1 MKQSQSNLKKVIHS
15 IEMDYIRSELTA
27 VFIVCAI
34 CLWLLSLSV
43 EKEIGVIVVVSA
55 VVVTAIYTLW
65 RGIRICRK
73 PDSYIFCTAVLYQP
87 HRSDWRKAMYF
98 TVVIEDAEG
107 NRFPANTHAI
117 FFTYSLTGLLLED
130 YVNKTV
136 EVGYNM
142 ETGHV
147 VVIG

>member
-1 MKQSQSNLKKVIHS
+1 MTQSQSNLKKVIHS
-15 IEMDYIRSELTA
+15 IEMDYIRAELTA

-43 EKEIGVIVVVSA
+43 EKEIGVIVFFND
-55 VVVTAIYTLW
+55 TATTEIYTLW

-136 EVGYNM
+136 EVGYNT
-142 ETGHV
+142 ETGQV

>member
-15 IEMDYIRSELTA
+15 IEMDYIRAELTA
-27 VFIVCAI
+27 VFLVSAI

-43 EKEIGVIVVVSA
+43 EKEIVVIVVVSA
-55 VVVTAIYTLW
+55 VVVTAIYTLG

-73 PDSYIFCTAVLYQP
+73 PGSYIFCTAVLYQP

>member
-1 MKQSQSNLKKVIHS
+1 MNQARQNLKKVLRS
-15 IEMDYIRSELTA
+15 VEMNCLLAEFTVLIIACAFFASLGGAKTIRIVAVTA
-27 VFIVCAI
+27 VVAI
-34 CLWLLSLSV
+34 TAFHLWLV
-43 EKEIGVIVVVSA
+43 
-55 VVVTAIYTLW
+55 
-65 RGIRICRK
+65 IRICRK
-73 PDSYIFCTAVLYQP
+73 PDSYIFCSAVLNQP
-87 HRSDWRKAMYF
+87 HRSDWINAMYF

-107 NRFPANTHAI
+107 NRFPANTHDI
-117 FFTYSLTGLLLED
+117 FFTHSLTGLLLED

>member
-1 MKQSQSNLKKVIHS
+1 MNQARQNLKKVLRS
-15 IEMDYIRSELTA
+15 VEMNCLLAEFTVLIIACAFFASLGGAKTIRIVAVTA
-27 VFIVCAI
+27 VVAI
-34 CLWLLSLSV
+34 TAFHLWQV
-43 EKEIGVIVVVSA
+43 
-55 VVVTAIYTLW
+55 
-65 RGIRICRK
+65 IRICRK
-73 PDSYIFCTAVLYQP
+73 PDSYIFCSAVLNQP
-87 HRSDWRKAMYF
+87 HRSDRINAMYF

>member
-1 MKQSQSNLKKVIHS
+1 MNQARQNLKKVLRS
-15 IEMDYIRSELTA
+15 VEMNCLLAEFTVLIIACAFFASLGGAKTIRIVAVTA
-27 VFIVCAI
+27 VVAI
-34 CLWLLSLSV
+34 TAFHLWLV
-43 EKEIGVIVVVSA
+43 
-55 VVVTAIYTLW
+55 
-65 RGIRICRK
+65 IRICRK
-73 PDSYIFCTAVLYQP
+73 PHSYIFCSAVLNQP
-87 HRSDWRKAMYF
+87 HRSDWINAMYF

>member
-1 MKQSQSNLKKVIHS
+1 MNQARQNLKKVLRS
-15 IEMDYIRSELTA
+15 VEMNCLLAEFTVLIIACAFFASLGGAKTIRIVAVTA
-27 VFIVCAI
+27 VVAI
-34 CLWLLSLSV
+34 TAFHLWLV
-43 EKEIGVIVVVSA
+43 
-55 VVVTAIYTLW
+55 
-65 RGIRICRK
+65 IRICRK
-73 PDSYIFCTAVLYQP
+73 PDSYIFCSAVLNQP
-87 HRSDWRKAMYF
+87 HRSDRINAMYF

-107 NRFPANTHAI
+107 NRFPANTHDI
-117 FFTYSLTGLLLED
+117 FFTHSITGLLLED

>member
-1 MKQSQSNLKKVIHS
+1 MNQARQNLKKVLRS
-15 IEMDYIRSELTA
+15 VEMNCLLAEFTVLIIACAFFASLGGAKTIRIVAVTA
-27 VFIVCAI
+27 VVAI
-34 CLWLLSLSV
+34 TAFHLWQV
-43 EKEIGVIVVVSA
+43 
-55 VVVTAIYTLW
+55 
-65 RGIRICRK
+65 IRICRK
-73 PDSYIFCTAVLYQP
+73 PDSYIFCSAVLNQP
-87 HRSDWRKAMYF
+87 HRSDWINAMYF

-107 NRFPANTHAI
+107 NRFPANTHDI
-117 FFTYSLTGLLLED
+117 FFTHSITGLSLED

>member
-15 IEMDYIRSELTA
+15 VEMDYLLSEFTFMIIACALFAWLGGAKTIRIVAVTA
-27 VFIVCAI
+27 VVAI
-34 CLWLLSLSV
+34 TAFHLWQV
-43 EKEIGVIVVVSA
+43 
-55 VVVTAIYTLW
+55 
-65 RGIRICRK
+65 IRICRK
-73 PDSYIFCTAVLYQP
+73 PDSYIFCSAVLNQP
-87 HRSDWRKAMYF
+87 HRSDWINAMYF
-98 TVVIEDAEG
+98 TVIIEDAEG
-107 NRFPANTHAI
+107 NRFPANTHDI
-117 FFTYSLTGLLLED
+117 FFTHSITGLSLED

>member
-1 MKQSQSNLKKVIHS
+1 MNQARQNLKKVLRS
-15 IEMDYIRSELTA
+15 VEMNCLLAEFTVLIIACAFFASLGGAKTIRIVAVTA
-27 VFIVCAI
+27 VVAI
-34 CLWLLSLSV
+34 TAFHLWLV
-43 EKEIGVIVVVSA
+43 
-55 VVVTAIYTLW
+55 
-65 RGIRICRK
+65 IRICRK
-73 PDSYIFCTAVLYQP
+73 PDSYIFCSAVLNQP

>member
-1 MKQSQSNLKKVIHS
+1 MNQARQNLKKVLRS
-15 IEMDYIRSELTA
+15 VEMNCLLAEFTVLIIACAFFASLGGAKTIRIVAVTA
-27 VFIVCAI
+27 VVAI
-34 CLWLLSLSV
+34 TAFHLWLV
-43 EKEIGVIVVVSA
+43 
-55 VVVTAIYTLW
+55 
-65 RGIRICRK
+65 IRICRK
-73 PDSYIFCTAVLYQP
+73 PDSYIFCSAVLNQP
-87 HRSDWRKAMYF
+87 HRSDRINAMYF

-107 NRFPANTHAI
+107 NRFPANTHDI
-117 FFTYSLTGLLLED
+117 FFTHSITGLSLED

>member
-1 MKQSQSNLKKVIHS
+1 MNQARQNLKKVLRS
-15 IEMDYIRSELTA
+15 VEMNSLLAEFTVLIIPCAFFASLGGAKTLRIVAVTA
-27 VFIVCAI
+27 VVAI
-34 CLWLLSLSV
+34 TAFHLWLV
-43 EKEIGVIVVVSA
+43 
-55 VVVTAIYTLW
+55 
-65 RGIRICRK
+65 IRICRK

>member
-1 MKQSQSNLKKVIHS
+1 MNQARQNLKKVLRS
-15 IEMDYIRSELTA
+15 VEMNCLLAEFTVLIIACAFFASLGGAKTIRIVAVTA
-27 VFIVCAI
+27 VVAI
-34 CLWLLSLSV
+34 TAFHLWLV
-43 EKEIGVIVVVSA
+43 
-55 VVVTAIYTLW
+55 
-65 RGIRICRK
+65 IRICRK
-73 PDSYIFCTAVLYQP
+73 PDSYIFCSAVLNQP
-87 HRSDWRKAMYF
+87 HRSDWINAMYF

-107 NRFPANTHAI
+107 NRFPANTHHI
-117 FFTYSLTGLLLED
+117 FFTHSLTGLLLED

>member
-1 MKQSQSNLKKVIHS
+1 MNQARQNLKKVLRS
-15 IEMDYIRSELTA
+15 VEMNCLLAEFTVLIIACAFFASLGGAKTIRIVAVTA
-27 VFIVCAI
+27 VVAI
-34 CLWLLSLSV
+34 TAFHLWLV
-43 EKEIGVIVVVSA
+43 
-55 VVVTAIYTLW
+55 
-65 RGIRICRK
+65 IRICRK
-73 PDSYIFCTAVLYQP
+73 PDSYIFCSAVLNQP
-87 HRSDWRKAMYF
+87 HRSDWINAMYF

>member
-1 MKQSQSNLKKVIHS
+1 MNQARQNLKKVLRS
-15 IEMDYIRSELTA
+15 VEMNCLLAEFTVLIIACAFFASLGGAKTIRIVAVTA
-27 VFIVCAI
+27 VVAI
-34 CLWLLSLSV
+34 TAFHLWQV
-43 EKEIGVIVVVSA
+43 
-55 VVVTAIYTLW
+55 
-65 RGIRICRK
+65 IRICRK
-73 PDSYIFCTAVLYQP
+73 PDSYIFCSAVLNQP
-87 HRSDWRKAMYF
+87 HRSDRINAMYF

-107 NRFPANTHAI
+107 NRFPANTHDI
-117 FFTYSLTGLLLED
+117 FFTHSITGLSLED

>member
-1 MKQSQSNLKKVIHS
+1 MNQARQNLKKVLRS
-15 IEMDYIRSELTA
+15 VEMNCLLAEFTVLIIACALFAWLGGAKTIRIVAVTA
-27 VFIVCAI
+27 VVAI
-34 CLWLLSLSV
+34 TAFHLWLV
-43 EKEIGVIVVVSA
+43 
-55 VVVTAIYTLW
+55 
-65 RGIRICRK
+65 IRICRK
-73 PDSYIFCTAVLYQP
+73 PDSYIFCSAVLNQP
-87 HRSDWRKAMYF
+87 HRSDWINAMYF

-107 NRFPANTHAI
+107 NRFPANTHDI
-117 FFTYSLTGLLLED
+117 FFTHSITGLSLED